1 MSLHLEHHV
10 IQRLGWLRAA
20 VLGANDG
27 VLSMSSLIIGLAG
40 AQGARQAILTAGLS
54 GLVRRGDV
62 DASSAAQSPGPADG
76 AGTVVRGPVHF
87 PNLPPRYTIF

>member
-1 MSLHLEHHV
+1 MSLQLEHHV

-54 GLVRRGDV
+54 GLV
-62 DASSAAQSPGPADG
+62 AG
-76 AGTVVRGPVHF
+76 AMSM
-87 PNLPPRYTIF
+87 LAPPRDHPGLLTAPAPL